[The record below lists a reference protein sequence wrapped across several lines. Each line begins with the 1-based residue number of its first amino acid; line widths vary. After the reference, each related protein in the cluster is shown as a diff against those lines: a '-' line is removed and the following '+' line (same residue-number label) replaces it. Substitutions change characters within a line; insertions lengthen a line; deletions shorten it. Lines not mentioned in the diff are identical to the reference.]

1 MIIPPLA
8 LAFGAVVVVVKLLI
22 SGQISSSN
30 EEEMTLKSERAEPK
44 NSQLVSNCRFR
55 SDKVPHRDLSSTS
68 EVNID
73 NTPINSDQRELRSNK
88 TNDSGELRLSD
99 EAHADQS
106 EQEAEAPE
114 DTDP

>member
-22 SGQISSSN
+22 SGQIDSSN
-30 EEEMTLKSERAEPK
+30 EEEMTLKSDPAEPK
-44 NSQLVSNCRFR
+44 NSQLASNCRFR
-55 SDKVPHRDLSSTS
+55 TDKVPHRDLSSTS

-73 NTPINSDQRELRSNK
+73 NTPIKLDQSELPSN
-88 TNDSGELRLSD
+88 TTDDSGELRLSD

-106 EQEAEAPE
+106 KQEAEAPE